1 MTLGPQG
8 RTSTP
13 DPLNDDPDQRIL
25 RLFNH
30 YRHDW
35 MNDIQ
40 ILMGYVQLKK
50 YDKLS
55 ALMEKIKTK
64 VQQESYVS
72 KLGIPHLILHLLTFQ
87 AEVKELSLDI
97 RLVEEVHLSE
107 LERPEASAEDIIAV
121 LDAFKEEATN
131 SIEDENL
138 LVLYLSREGQRL
150 LLTAVYEGA
159 YVNERMAYKEAEL
172 NAKRLAEGGS
182 KLEAQNGERKVIW
195 KLDWT
200 YADVIHKEG
209 DWDVCR

>member
-1 MTLGPQG
+1 MTLEPQG
-8 RTSTP
+8 RTSRP

-55 ALMEKIKTK
+55 PLMEKIKAK

-72 KLGIPHLILHLLTFQ
+72 KLGLPHLILHLLTFQ
-87 AEVKELSLDI
+87 SEVKELALDI
-97 RLVEEVHLSE
+97 RLNEEARLSE
-107 LERPEASAEDIIAV
+107 LDHPEASAEDIIAV
-121 LDAFKEEATN
+121 LNAFQEEATD
-131 SIEDENL
+131 SKEDENL
-138 LVLYLSREGQRL
+138 LELHLNREGQRL

-159 YVNERMAYKEAEL
+159 YVNERIAHKEAEL
-172 NAKRLAEGGS
+172 NAKRLAEGSS
-182 KLEAQNGERKVIW
+182 KLEVQKEERKVVW
-195 KLDWT
+195 KLYWS

-209 DWDVCR
+209 DGNVCR

>member
-1 MTLGPQG
+1 MTLEPQG
-8 RTSTP
+8 RTSIT

-55 ALMEKIKTK
+55 PLMEKIKAK
-64 VQQESYVS
+64 VQQESYIS

-87 AEVKELSLDI
+87 AEVKELALDI
-97 RLVEEVHLSE
+97 RLEEEVHLSE
-107 LERPEASAEDIIAV
+107 LEHPEASAEEIIAV
-121 LDAFKEEATN
+121 LDAFKEEATA
-131 SIEDENL
+131 SMEDESF
-138 LVLYLSREGQRL
+138 LVLRLSREGQRL

-159 YVNERMAYKEAEL
+159 YINERIAQKEAQL
-172 NAKRLAEGGS
+172 NAKRLAEGSS
-182 KLEAQNGERKVIW
+182 KLEAQNGERKIVW
-195 KLDWT
+195 KLYWT

-209 DWDVCR
+209 DCDVC